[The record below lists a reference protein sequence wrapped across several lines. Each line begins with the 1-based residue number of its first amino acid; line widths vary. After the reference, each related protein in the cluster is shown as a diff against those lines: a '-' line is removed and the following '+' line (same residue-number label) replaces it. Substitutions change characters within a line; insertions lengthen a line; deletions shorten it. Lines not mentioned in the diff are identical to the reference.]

1 MEYDVYKIKEFFYTL
16 IDKKLTW
23 KAVKGHKRQQK
34 NRQTAKVRLSGGEK
48 GKKIMGSGKK
58 KTAAILL
65 CLLIGF
71 LATKSTDLQEAVFG
85 RVVMGGPMV
94 ALLVSMIVCNLLPS
108 LDKDFKEGTT
118 YSSKQFLNW
127 GIILTGG
134 TLSFAS
140 ILGTGV
146 KALPLIIFNIFL
158 SFTIALLIGK
168 KIGVTKNTS
177 VLVGGGTCIC
187 GGTAIATLSR
197 IIKATDA
204 EIAFGMAAIFLF
216 DTISAFSYPYIANV
230 LGFTDNQFAFVA
242 GTAINDTSSVAGAQA
257 TFQAMIANPD
267 FNGALNVKLVRTTML
282 IFVAV
287 VWTVLMARDA
297 KKKGEA
303 GTNESIFAVVKK
315 TFPMFILWFVVM
327 AGLNTVGAFSATGL
341 SILKVASKFLF
352 ASALAGVGFKIR
364 FQDVFSKGL
373 KPIALGG
380 ITWACVA
387 VSSYLFAFV
396 FAGYIG

>member
-1 MEYDVYKIKEFFYTL
+1 
-16 IDKKLTW
+16 
-23 KAVKGHKRQQK
+23 
-34 NRQTAKVRLSGGEK
+34 
-48 GKKIMGSGKK
+48 MGSNKK
-58 KTAAILL
+58 NGAIAL
-65 CLLIGF
+65 CLIIGF
-71 LATKSTDLQEAVFG
+71 LATKSTDLQSSMFG

-94 ALLVSMIVCNLLPS
+94 ALLVSMIICNIMPA

-118 YSSKQFLNW
+118 FSSKKFLNW

-134 TLSFAS
+134 TLSFSA

-146 KALPLIIFNIFL
+146 KAFPLILFNICL
-158 SFTIALLIGK
+158 SFAVAMSMGR

-187 GGTAIATLSR
+187 GGTAIATLSP

-216 DTISAFSYPYIANV
+216 DTISAFSYPYIAPL

-257 TFQAMIANPD
+257 TFQAMIGNPD

-287 VWTVLMARDA
+287 VWTVLMAREA
-297 KKKGEA
+297 KSNGEL
-303 GTNESIFAVVKK
+303 GSNDSLFAVVKK

-327 AGLNTVGAFSATGL
+327 AGLNTYGVFTDKGIKLLTT
-341 SILKVASKFLF
+341 ASKFLF
-352 ASALAGVGFKIR
+352 ASALAGVGFKIK
-364 FQDVFSKGL
+364 FKDVFSKGL

-387 VSSYLFAFV
+387 ASSYIFAFI

>member
-1 MEYDVYKIKEFFYTL
+1 MD
-16 IDKKLTW
+16 
-23 KAVKGHKRQQK
+23 
-34 NRQTAKVRLSGGEK
+34 S
-48 GKKIMGSGKK
+48 KK
-58 KTAAILL
+58 KYGAILL
-65 CLLIGF
+65 CLVIGF
-71 LATKSTDLQEAVFG
+71 LATKSTDLQKTLFD

-94 ALLVSMIVCNLLPS
+94 ALLVSMIICNIMPTP
-108 LDKDFKEGTT
+108 DKDFKDGTT
-118 YSSKQFLNW
+118 YCSKQFLNW

-134 TLSFAS
+134 TLSFSS

-146 KALPLIIFNIFL
+146 KALPLILFNICL
-158 SFTIALLIGK
+158 SFAIALLVGRR
-168 KIGVTKNTS
+168 IGVTKNTS

-216 DTISAFSYPYIANV
+216 DTISAFSYPYIAPLLN
-230 LGFTDNQFAFVA
+230 FTENQFAFVA

-257 TFQAMIANPD
+257 TYQAMIGNPD

-282 IFVAV
+282 IFVAII
-287 VWTVLMARDA
+287 WTVLMARDE
-297 KKKGEA
+297 KTN
-303 GTNESIFAVVKK
+303 GTSGSNSSILAVVKK
-315 TFPMFILWFVVM
+315 SFPMFILWFVVM
-327 AGLNTVGAFSATGL
+327 AGLNTAGVFSEKGVSLLTT
-341 SILKVASKFLF
+341 VSKFLF
-352 ASALAGVGFKIR
+352 ASALAGVGFKIK
-364 FQDVFSKGL
+364 FKDVFSKGL

-387 VSSYLFAFV
+387 ISSYLFAFI

>member
-1 MEYDVYKIKEFFYTL
+1 MNSE
-16 IDKKLTW
+16 
-23 KAVKGHKRQQK
+23 
-34 NRQTAKVRLSGGEK
+34 
-48 GKKIMGSGKK
+48 KK
-58 KTAAILL
+58 KWGAIIL
-65 CLLIGF
+65 CLIIGY
-71 LATKSTDLQEAVFG
+71 LASKSTDLQSAVFG

-94 ALLVSMIVCNLLPS
+94 ALLVSMIICNVIPTM
-108 LDKDFKEGTT
+108 DKDFKAGTT

-158 SFTIALLIGK
+158 SFTVALLIGK

-216 DTISAFSYPYIANV
+216 DTISAFSYPYIATS
-230 LGFTDNQFAFVA
+230 LGFTENQFAYVA

-287 VWTVLMARDA
+287 VWTILAAKDA
-297 KKKGEA
+297 KKNGEA
-303 GTNESIFAVVKK
+303 GSNDSIFNVVRK

-327 AGLNTVGAFSATGL
+327 AGLNTVGAFSEVGL
-341 SILKVASKFLF
+341 DLLKTFSKFLF
-352 ASALAGVGFKIR
+352 ASALAGVGFKIK
-364 FQDVFSKGL
+364 FKDVFSKGL

-380 ITWACVA
+380 ITWACLA
-387 VSSYLFAFV
+387 VSSYLFV
-396 FAGYIG
+396 FLFSGYIG

>member
-1 MEYDVYKIKEFFYTL
+1 ME
-16 IDKKLTW
+16 
-23 KAVKGHKRQQK
+23 
-34 NRQTAKVRLSGGEK
+34 S
-48 GKKIMGSGKK
+48 KK
-58 KTAAILL
+58 KYGAILL
-65 CLLIGF
+65 CLVIGF
-71 LATKSTDLQEAVFG
+71 LATKSTDLQSAAFG

-94 ALLVSMIVCNLLPS
+94 ALLVSMIICNIIPT

-146 KALPLIIFNIFL
+146 KALPLILFNICL
-158 SFTIALLIGK
+158 SFAVALLVGR

-216 DTISAFSYPYIANV
+216 DTISAFSYPYIAP
-230 LGFTDNQFAFVA
+230 LIGFTHNQFAFVA

-257 TFQAMIANPD
+257 TFQAMIGNPD

-287 VWTVLMARDA
+287 VWTVPMARDA
-297 KKKGEA
+297 KKNGEVE
-303 GTNESIFAVVKK
+303 GSDSIFAVVKK

-327 AGLNTVGAFSATGL
+327 AGLNTYGVFTEKGIKLLTL
-341 SILKVASKFLF
+341 ASKFLF
-352 ASALAGVGFKIR
+352 ASALAGVGFKIK
-364 FQDVFSKGL
+364 FKDVFSRGL

-387 VSSYLFAFV
+387 ASSYIFAFV

>member
-1 MEYDVYKIKEFFYTL
+1 MD
-16 IDKKLTW
+16 
-23 KAVKGHKRQQK
+23 
-34 NRQTAKVRLSGGEK
+34 S
-48 GKKIMGSGKK
+48 KK
-58 KTAAILL
+58 KYGAIAL
-65 CLLIGF
+65 CLIIGL
-71 LATKSTDLQEAVFG
+71 LATKSTDLQSSVFG

-94 ALLVSMIVCNLLPS
+94 ALLVSMIICNIMPT

-146 KALPLIIFNIFL
+146 KALPLILFNICL
-158 SFTIALLIGK
+158 SFAVALLVGG

-216 DTISAFSYPYIANV
+216 DTISAFSYPYIAPI
-230 LGFTDNQFAFVA
+230 LGFTENQFAFVA

-257 TFQAMIANPD
+257 TYQAMIGNPD

-287 VWTVLMARDA
+287 AWTVLMAREE
-297 KKKGEA
+297 KKSNKA
-303 GTNESIFAVVKK
+303 GSNSSIFAVVKK

-327 AGLNTVGAFSATGL
+327 AGLNTYGVFSPKGISLLTT
-341 SILKVASKFLF
+341 VSKFLF
-352 ASALAGVGFKIR
+352 ASALAGVGFKIK
-364 FQDVFSKGL
+364 FKDVFSKGL

-387 VSSYLFAFV
+387 ASSYLFAFI